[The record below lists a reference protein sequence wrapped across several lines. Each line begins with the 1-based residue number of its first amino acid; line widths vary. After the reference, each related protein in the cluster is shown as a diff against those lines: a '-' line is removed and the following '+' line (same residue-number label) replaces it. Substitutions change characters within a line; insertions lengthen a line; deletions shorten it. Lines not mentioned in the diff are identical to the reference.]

1 MTAAATPEAKHTFT
15 GCPSRGAA
23 AADPMHEDRSQA
35 GRASWVARWA
45 RELLEEMAL
54 FPLADEPLNCR
65 CRAFRVLCDSPFH
78 PSCCVTLY
86 DLDGLGEVYC
96 VYGCPGRF
104 MEFRAEV
111 PADHL
116 DALRDELLRLEPGA
130 LEDAIEGNG
139 RDGMVLYGEV
149 QDDELAHSWH
159 LWTAVVDGPMPRHHR
174 YCALLLG
181 SIAERTADA
190 ALRELVGTL
199 CRLLHQGLESPRPR
213 GTGSETSD
221 THGEDQA

>member
-1 MTAAATPEAKHTFT
+1 
-15 GCPSRGAA
+15 
-23 AADPMHEDRSQA
+23 MHEDSSQA
-35 GRASWVARWA
+35 GRASWARWA

-54 FPLADEPLNCR
+54 FPLADEPLTGR
-65 CRAFRVLCDSPFH
+65 CRAFRVLCAPTFH
-78 PSCCVTLY
+78 PRCCVTLY

-96 VYGCPGRF
+96 VYGYPGRF

-111 PADHL
+111 PAAHL

-130 LEDAIEGNG
+130 LEDAIEEGG

-149 QDDELAHSWH
+149 QGDGLAHSWH
-159 LWTAVVDGPMPRHHR
+159 VWTVAVDGPMPRHHR

-190 ALRELVGTL
+190 ALRELVGAIRYYL
-199 CRLLHQGLESPRPR
+199 QRLESPSPR
-213 GTGSETSD
+213 GGTGNETRR
-221 THGEDQA
+221 